1 MSRPVLVQTTSGN
14 FVAIPDPTPYV
25 PTCDVCLQDGHSYK
39 NCTHHCIAD
48 LHQDTLNLFVEYA
61 IVSADTSRTRSTL
74 SLWTKRNRFVV
85 RHLPLPLKRAL
96 VLRYTPQENKNYSY
110 TSVSQWR
117 ERPTE
122 ENVHIPSRVGLISRA
137 SNSFINDLIFLLYD
151 ILSAKF
157 LADNP
162 QSSESYMHAY
172 NQFIS
177 RLYYDLNEL
186 RHDLR
191 NVSPESTTSVT
202 TFLLAMQNV
211 ADNGM
216 TNYAATVEPMRPAET
231 ADNTVTHHNYEN
243 YHNEEWLIH
252 RVQSRCPAASASATA
267 TPPTPV
273 IHTPPTHRR
282 PRRGHPPAASHAA
295 HIHAFATELTT
306 TQEGGAVLTSQ
317 EGAPTCGI
325 CWDPLTASTICTT
338 NCSHHFCASCIT
350 QQAAAAKNA
359 LVSTPGY
366 LRRDQRTPTLTCA
379 MCRANV
385 SGIAMSHEA
394 QDTDAALTLNL
405 VLCTTAIQGRPV
417 ATHSLPIPGT
427 EAAPATPPSF
437 PNIVSNDNDD
447 PLAGAFAETI
457 SLLDE
462 LNAVSDA
469 TH

>member
-1 MSRPVLVQTTSGN
+1 MPRPLLVQTNSGS

-39 NCTHHCIAD
+39 NCTHHCVAD
-48 LHQDTLNLFVEYA
+48 LHQDTLNLFIEYA
-61 IVSADTSRTRSTL
+61 IVSADTSRTRATR
-74 SLWTKRNRFVV
+74 SLWAKRNRFVV
-85 RHLPLPLKRAL
+85 THLPLPLKRAL

-110 TSVSQWR
+110 TSVTQWR

-137 SNSFINDLIFLLYD
+137 SNTFINDLVFLLYD

-162 QSSESYMHAY
+162 QSNESYVHAS
-172 NQFIS
+172 NQFIAH
-177 RLYYDLNEL
+177 LHNEINGL
-186 RHDLR
+186 RYDLR
-191 NVSPESTTSVT
+191 NVSPESTTDVT
-202 TFLLAMQNV
+202 SLLLAMRDI
-211 ADNGM
+211 AINGM
-216 TNYAATVEPMRPAET
+216 TDYIATVEPTRPAEA
-231 ADNTVTHHNYEN
+231 ADNTAIDYNYEN
-243 YHNEEWLIH
+243 YHNEAWLIH
-252 RVQSRCPAASASATA
+252 RVRELCPAATA
-267 TPPTPV
+267 PTPTPV
-273 IHTPPTHRR
+273 VDTPPTHRR
-282 PRRGHPPAASHAA
+282 PPPAASNAV
-295 HIHAFATELTT
+295 HIHAFATELIT
-306 TQEGGAVLTSQ
+306 EGGAAALTSQ
-317 EGAPTCGI
+317 EDAPTCGI
-325 CWDPLTASTICTT
+325 CWDSLTAPTICTT
-338 NCSHHFCASCIT
+338 NCNHHFCASCIT

-366 LRRDQRTPTLTCA
+366 LRRNQRTPTLTCA

-427 EAAPATPPSF
+427 EAAPATPPPF

-447 PLAGAFAETI
+447 PLTSAFAETI

-462 LNAVSDA
+462 LNAATDA
-469 TH
+469 SH